1 MECIRDR
8 IAFNRISEEY
18 CQTERLHMLEVVAM
32 ADKAY
37 TQVLKD
43 FSDVLTGS
51 SATVALI
58 HFG

>member
-1 MECIRDR
+1 
-8 IAFNRISEEY
+8 
-18 CQTERLHMLEVVAM
+18 MLEVAAT

-43 FSDVLTGS
+43 FSDVLAGS
-51 SATVALI
+51 SATGSHT

>member
-1 MECIRDR
+1 MDCIRDR
-8 IAFNRISEEY
+8 IASNRISEEY

-43 FSDVLTGS
+43 FPDILTGS
-51 SATVALI
+51 STTGS
-58 HFG
+58 HTHSG